1 MKKIFWVL
9 ALLIWVSLSSQAQT
23 YTVRGRVKIGA
34 EPAAFSIVHLEK
46 TNFGGLTDSLGN
58 FKISKVPA
66 GNYTLEASYTGYR
79 RKVIR
84 LQVSADTNVGVL
96 VLKEAPV
103 NTLNPVTISGTRNVI
118 SKKLSP
124 IMVNVVGAQLLQSTQ
139 SAVVSEVLN
148 FSPGLRLENNCQN
161 CGFTSLRLNGLDG
174 PYTQILL
181 NGRPV
186 FSALSTVYGL
196 EQIPAAMVDRIEV
209 VRGGGSV
216 VYGGNAIAGTVNI
229 ITKKPKENLWEFSSN
244 TALIGGRTID
254 QTLSANASIVSD
266 DFKSGLSVFGLS
278 RNRGWYDHNNDG
290 FSEIT
295 KLQNLSLGG
304 SGYVITEKGHQW
316 DFNAQGIQEFR
327 RGGNKFDLEPHQTDI
342 TEQIQTR
349 NLGFGTTFTAAG
361 LPSKQGLSA
370 YGAFNYTD
378 RGSYYGGGGRVLS
391 PTDTLTATDILAI
404 NAYGNSEDYSFVT
417 GTEFSISEW
426 FKNFT
431 FQTGAEARG
440 SSVTDKMP
448 GYGRSIKQQAITYGA
463 FVQGIYFRGSAFTVT
478 GGLRFDLPTVKGV
491 YDYSD
496 TVLNNGLKF
505 YPVVVPRLTMMYRPT
520 TDLSLR
526 ATFAQGYRAPQA
538 FDEDLHIETVGGA
551 ARFINLSTNLRTERS
566 NSFTLSAD
574 QFLLKRDWQINLIAE
589 GFFTQLNNPF
599 INSNAEELA
608 NGISIVTKRNG
619 TGSRVYGLNLE
630 LNAQKNNN
638 ILQSGITLQQ
648 ARFEVEELLWENPN
662 PSDNL
667 PNTVTQ
673 NILRT
678 PQTYGYANYQQ
689 VLGKNWLLNANLVYT
704 GSMKV
709 PHLINPENEY
719 TVIKATPSFYEVGF
733 KLTKTWQLPKER
745 NVALFVGMYNVLNS
759 YQRDFDRGAL
769 RDPGYIYGPNRPR
782 TVYLGIR
789 VAKL

>member
-1 MKKIFWVL
+1 MNKFLVL
-9 ALLIWVSLSSQAQT
+9 FILSLLVAISVQAQT
-23 YTVRGRVKIGA
+23 FTVTGNVKLGTV
-34 EPAAFSIVHLEK
+34 PAPFAIVHIEK
-46 TNFGGLTDSLGN
+46 TNFGELTDSLGN
-58 FKISKVPA
+58 FSISNVPA
-66 GNYTLEASYTGYR
+66 GNYTIEASYTGYR
-79 RKVIR
+79 RKV
-84 LQVSADTNVGVL
+84 LKLVVTADLNLGTIVM
-96 VLKEAPV
+96 KEAPV
-103 NTLNPVTISGTRNVI
+103 NTLNPVTISGTRNLI

-124 IMVNVVGAQLLQSTQ
+124 VIVNVIGAQLLQSTQ

-161 CGFTSLRLNGLDG
+161 CGFTALRLNGLDG

-216 VYGGNAIAGTVNI
+216 IYGGNAIAGTVNI

-244 TALIGGRTID
+244 TALIGGSAID
-254 QTLSANASIVSD
+254 QTLSANATIVSD

-278 RNRGWYDHNNDG
+278 RNRGWYDHNGDG

-295 KLQNLSLGG
+295 KLQNISLGG
-304 SGYVITEKGHQW
+304 SGYLITEKGHQW

-342 TEQIQTR
+342 TEQIITR
-349 NLGFGTTFTAAG
+349 NLGLGTTFTAAG
-361 LPSKQGLSA
+361 LPAKQGLSG

-378 RGSYYGGGGRVLS
+378 RGSYYGGGGRILS
-391 PTDTLTATDILAI
+391 NKDTLTPKDILAI

-417 GTEFSISEW
+417 GAEFSVSEW

-431 FQTGAEARG
+431 IQTGAEARG
-440 SSVTDKMP
+440 SSVSDNMP
-448 GYGRSIKQQAITYGA
+448 GYNRAIKQQAITYGA
-463 FVQGIYFRGSAFTVT
+463 FVQGIYFKGSVFNIT
-478 GGLRFDLPTVKGV
+478 GGLRFDLPTVKGK

-496 TVLNNGLKF
+496 TVLNNGLKV
-505 YPVVVPRLTMMYRPT
+505 YPVIVPRLTLMYRPNS
-520 TDLSLR
+520 DLSLR

-551 ARFINLSTNLRTERS
+551 ARFINLSPNLKTERS
-566 NSFTLSAD
+566 NSFTLSVD
-574 QFLLKRDWQINLIAE
+574 QFFLRKEWQFNIILE
-589 GFFTQLNNPF
+589 GFYTRLNNPF
-599 INSNAEELA
+599 INSNAQELA

-619 TGSRVYGLNLE
+619 TGSAVYGLNLE

-638 ILQSGITLQQ
+638 VLQSGITLQK
-648 ARFEVEELLWENPN
+648 ARFEVAETLWGNPN
-662 PSDNL
+662 PSDNV

-678 PQTYGYANYQQ
+678 PQAYGYANYQQ
-689 VLGKNWLLNANLVYT
+689 VLSTNWLFNANMVYT
-704 GSMKV
+704 GGMKV
-709 PHLINPENEY
+709 PHLINPVNEY
-719 TVIKATPSFYEVGF
+719 TVIKTTPSFYEVGF
-733 KLTKTWQLPKER
+733 KLTKTWQFAKER
-745 NVALFVGMYNVLNS
+745 NLALFAGMYNVFNS

-789 VAKL
+789 LAKL